1 MTSIGVT
8 RVCNPT
14 PHPCH
19 QEAVGGSVTGPDD
32 ADYKV
37 AINRLGGLAFIA
49 IHSPWSS
56 EYSRV
61 RMCTLQPLPV
71 NAVRIEVIKDWPAPQ
86 VKRRHPNAQLPR
98 RPVAPVWA
106 QNGYSH
112 PPPARSSP
120 ARAGI
125 KRQYSLF
132 PTNLRLQI
140 EL

>member
-37 AINRLGGLAFIA
+37 AINRLDGLAFIA

-71 NAVRIEVIKDWPAPQ
+71 DAVRIEVIKDWPTHRQSGGILMHSFRDDPSLQ
-86 VKRRHPNAQLPR
+86 FGRKTDTLTPTGEILTCSC
-98 RPVAPVWA
+98 
-106 QNGYSH
+106 GYKT
-112 PPPARSSP
+112 P
-120 ARAGI
+120 I
-125 KRQYSLF
+125 
-132 PTNLRLQI
+132 
-140 EL
+140 